1 MIFSGY
7 IMYCDS
13 LFKIARNV
21 MSVNI
26 FYISYIYFQ
35 NILRRITIFFLI
47 VWKCAIITKKREYSE
62 ITQKY
67 FNREI
72 VFLMC
77 IEVKILNNGSLT
89 LKASVCRVCSKEQK
103 SSRVWKGGCQL
114 QVLYFHHGYVKTFW
128 MPAASVCLPCS

>member
-13 LFKIARNV
+13 LFNIARNV

-47 VWKCAIITKKREYSE
+47 VWKCAIITKKKEYSE

-67 FNREI
+67 FNREM

-77 IEVKILNNGSLT
+77 IEVKILNNASST
-89 LKASVCRVCSKEQK
+89 LKLLCTACAAKNRKVVEFGRVAVSCRSYIFIM
-103 SSRVWKGGCQL
+103 G
-114 QVLYFHHGYVKTFW
+114 
-128 MPAASVCLPCS
+128 M